1 MASDETTICN
11 LALGKIGS
19 IRIMSLDDATQPA
32 RYCKLFY
39 AQGRDE
45 VLRCH
50 DWNFATAR
58 ATLSQLASAPAFG
71 WAYQYQ
77 LPTDCLRVLQLNAY
91 EHRESRPPY
100 VVEQGKLL
108 TDQDAANILYTSR
121 VEDANLFD
129 PLFIKA
135 LSIKLASDIVTPL
148 TGSRSQAAELMQEF
162 EGLLK
167 NLASAQDS
175 KEGRPK
181 RKPAWVESDL
191 VNARFVSDIG

>member
-45 VLRCH
+45 VLRSH
-50 DWNFATAR
+50 AWNFATQR
-58 ATLSQLASAPAFG
+58 ATLSQLAAAPAFG
-71 WAYQYQ
+71 WGYQYQ
-77 LPTDCLRVLQLNAY
+77 LPTDCLRVLQLNAF
-91 EHRESRPPY
+91 EDRQIRPPY

-108 TDQDAANILYTSR
+108 TDQDTANILYTAR

-135 LSIKLASDIVTPL
+135 LSIKIASDIVTPL
-148 TGSRSQAAELMQEF
+148 TGSRAQAAELMQEF
-162 EGLLK
+162 EGMLK
-167 NLASAQDS
+167 NLAAAQDA
-175 KEGRPK
+175 KEDRPK
-181 RKPAWVESDL
+181 RKAAWVESDL